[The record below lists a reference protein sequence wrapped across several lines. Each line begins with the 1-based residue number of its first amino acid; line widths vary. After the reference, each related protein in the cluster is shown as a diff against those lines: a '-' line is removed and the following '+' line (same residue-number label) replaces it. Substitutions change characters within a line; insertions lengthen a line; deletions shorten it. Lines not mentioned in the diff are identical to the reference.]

1 MLASIGGQLHNTGT
15 VVALWLPR
23 LFAFAAILILG
34 YFVAKLVA
42 GLILRLLG
50 RAGLDRTVHSGTGGP
65 YIQKVVPRPSN
76 LVSRIAFWVLFL
88 GAVSLAASVLKI
100 AAVTAFI
107 GAVFAYIPNVIAA
120 ILIFLVAGAISG
132 AVVALVQRTM
142 GDTGT
147 GKILSAIA
155 PALVMGIAIFMIL
168 EQLRIAHDIV
178 VTTYTLLLGAIALAA
193 ALAFGLGGRDVAGRM
208 LEGAYQAGQENKDQ
222 MKEDLNQ
229 GIQRGK
235 QDAQQVKDRVE
246 TESDSRPGA
255 VGSIGGGTSSGPG
268 PAA

>member
-15 VVALWLPR
+15 VIALWLPR
-23 LFAFAAILILG
+23 LFAFLAILVIG
-34 YFVAKLVA
+34 YLVAKIVA
-42 GLILRLLG
+42 GTTMKVLQ
-50 RAGLDRTVHSGTGGP
+50 RAGLDRTLHSGTGGQ
-65 YIQKVVPRPSN
+65 YVQKIAPKPAR

-100 AAVTAFI
+100 AALTAFI
-107 GAVFAYIPNVIAA
+107 AAVFAYIPNVIAA
-120 ILIFLVAGAISG
+120 VLIFLVAGAISG

-147 GKILSAIA
+147 GKILSAIV

-168 EQLRIAHDIV
+168 EQLKIAHDIV

-193 ALAFGLGGRDVAGRM
+193 ALAFGLGGREVAGQM
-208 LEGAYQAGQENKDQ
+208 LQSAYETGQEKKDQ
-222 MKEDLNQ
+222 LQEDLSR
-229 GIQRGK
+229 GVGRGK
-235 QDAQQVKDRVE
+235 QDAEQLRDRAE
-246 TESDSRPGA
+246 QNGPST
-255 VGSIGGGTSSGPG
+255 VGSIGGGATGG